1 MDTILNIF
9 KSLGAD
15 ETFFYQLAL
24 VIIFYFALKMSLFSK
39 LQEVLDLRENKTTK
53 LDGNANKKFA
63 EAEQLSLK
71 YKSEL
76 EKANQEAYS
85 IVSQKRNEALNQQK
99 KKVKEVEARLNS
111 EVEEKRKEFMAE
123 LEVHKTNILK
133 EADSLSSELV
143 NKLTN

>member
-9 KSLGAD
+9 TSLGAD
-15 ETFFYQLAL
+15 ETFFHQLAL

-39 LQEVLDLRENKTTK
+39 LQEVLELRENKTTK

-63 EAEQLSLK
+63 EAEELSLK

-76 EKANQEAYS
+76 DRANQEAYS
-85 IVSQKRNEALNQQK
+85 VISSQKNESLNIQK
-99 KKVKEVEARLNS
+99 TKVKEVEAKLNT
-111 EVEEKRKEFMAE
+111 EVDEKRKVFMAE

-133 EADSLSSELV
+133 EADSLSGELV
-143 NKLTN
+143 NKITN

>member
-9 KSLGAD
+9 TSLGAD
-15 ETFFYQLAL
+15 KTFFHQLAL

-63 EAEQLSLK
+63 EAEELSLK

-76 EKANQEAYS
+76 DKANQEAFS
-85 IVSQKRNEALNQQK
+85 VISKQRNESQNIQK
-99 KKVKEVEARLNS
+99 TKVKEVEAKLNA
-111 EVEEKRKEFMAE
+111 EVDEKRKEFMAE

-133 EADSLSSELV
+133 EADSLSGELV
-143 NKLTN
+143 NKITN

>member
-15 ETFFYQLAL
+15 NTFFYQLAL
-24 VIIFYFALKMSLFSK
+24 VIIFYFALKLSLFSK

-63 EAEQLSLK
+63 EAEELSLR
-71 YKSEL
+71 YKAEL
-76 EKANQEAYS
+76 DKANQEAFAI
-85 IVSQKRNEALNQQK
+85 IVAKKDESLIAQKS
-99 KKVKEVEARLNS
+99 KVKEVDGKLNT
-111 EVEEKRKEFMAE
+111 EIDEKRKVFMAE
-123 LEVHKTNILK
+123 LEIHKTNILK
-133 EADSLSSELV
+133 EADSLSGDLV